1 MLQPLPSRTQVV
13 TLSLSLALTSTL
25 ALYTPTPTPTSYN
38 CNQMVFT
45 WLAAFFNRAL
55 SEEGAKE
62 L

>member
-38 CNQMVFT
+38 CHQMVFT

>member
-13 TLSLSLALTSTL
+13 TLSLALTSTL

>member
-13 TLSLSLALTSTL
+13 TLSLALTSTL

-38 CNQMVFT
+38 SHQMVFT